1 MKFMNSLEYLLI
13 SLAVQYRD
21 DLKYPITNTDSV
33 DRRLEWIDKVL
44 SMVKEDPKLKQHF
57 SK

>member
-1 MKFMNSLEYLLI
+1 MNSLEYLLI

-21 DLKYPITNTDSV
+21 DLKYPITNTESV